1 MLWIPPCQKLKS
13 ENLLCFQVSKSVCC
27 PFLDPGRSIPRYVT
41 LSVHFL
47 GYMYLAEDMR
57 LLSHTQRIVNAIRAR
72 RLWKNIEAVFK
83 RGTLTLD
90 N

>member
-1 MLWIPPCQKLKS
+1 
-13 ENLLCFQVSKSVCC
+13 
-27 PFLDPGRSIPRYVT
+27 
-41 LSVHFL
+41 
-47 GYMYLAEDMR
+47 MYLAEDMR